1 MPVPAAAEARTGFG
15 ARLLAPLYLSVT
27 LNPVNSA
34 ILATALTDIGASLGV
49 GLAAASTL
57 VAALYLVSAVAQ
69 PFLGR
74 LAERYGARR
83 VLLAGHLLV
92 LAGAAVAMAAPSLPW
107 LLAARCLIGAG
118 TSAAYPCAMAI
129 VRARADERGG
139 EVPRGVLGGLA
150 MCNQLAVALGL
161 AFGGVL
167 VGAGGWRWTFAVNLP
182 LAALAIVT
190 TLLYVPATR
199 GGPVRG
205 RTALGALDPL
215 GVLLFT
221 VAVTSGFLVL
231 HAFPAPSPYALA
243 VCAASSVA
251 LVAWELRAA
260 APFVDVR
267 ALAATPALLWTH
279 LRNALT
285 YVTVYSVLYG
295 FGAWLGS
302 RGGYPPGTAGLLL
315 LPISLGGAA
324 ASALA
329 GRMRAPRLPLVLC
342 GAATTA
348 GAALLALVSPGGG
361 VALPLAVAALFGLA
375 MGLGAVGNQQT
386 LYQQSPPAETASS
399 AGLLRTSMYLG
410 ATVSSA
416 LIAVVLG
423 PAPTGASLRDL
434 ALIMLVLGAALT
446 ALPFADRHLRPGPR

>member
-329 GRMRAPRLPLVLC
+329 GRMRAPGCRSC
-342 GAATTA
+342 CAARPPPPGRPCWRWCRPA
-348 GAALLALVSPGGG
+348 GAWPCPSPWPPCSAWPWGWARWATSRRSTSR
-361 VALPLAVAALFGLA
+361 ALPPRPPPRRGCCARPCTSARP
-375 MGLGAVGNQQT
+375 
-386 LYQQSPPAETASS
+386 SPRPSSRSSS
-399 AGLLRTSMYLG
+399 ARPRPAPPC
-410 ATVSSA
+410 ATWPSSCSSSA
-416 LIAVVLG
+416 
-423 PAPTGASLRDL
+423 
-434 ALIMLVLGAALT
+434 
-446 ALPFADRHLRPGPR
+446 PR